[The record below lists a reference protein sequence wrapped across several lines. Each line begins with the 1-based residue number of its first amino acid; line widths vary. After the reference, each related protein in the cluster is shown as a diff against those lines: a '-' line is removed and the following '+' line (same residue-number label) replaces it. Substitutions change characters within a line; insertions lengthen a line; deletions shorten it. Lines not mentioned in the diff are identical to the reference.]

1 MPSIEQHWQKS
12 SFQSE
17 AWYSL
22 LKKDVKNARNRF
34 LDCIY
39 YDLKNAMSYEGYR
52 PAKEKMD
59 SFLRDYKSQITD
71 DLFTNIIESDAF
83 KKSDDLVNN
92 MLNFAHTYAIDD
104 NVNAAILIYKK
115 FDMTYLL
122 KEYDIRIKEVIE
134 KDLKDFLSQK
144 LISQTSYNK
153 IISSLN

>member
-1 MPSIEQHWQKS
+1 MRKEDYLFYKTKQ
-12 SFQSE
+12 F
-17 AWYSL
+17 
-22 LKKDVKNARNRF
+22 
-34 LDCIY
+34 Y
-39 YDLKNAMSYEGYR
+39 YGMQLANDMVDLATE
-52 PAKEKMD
+52 AKEKMD